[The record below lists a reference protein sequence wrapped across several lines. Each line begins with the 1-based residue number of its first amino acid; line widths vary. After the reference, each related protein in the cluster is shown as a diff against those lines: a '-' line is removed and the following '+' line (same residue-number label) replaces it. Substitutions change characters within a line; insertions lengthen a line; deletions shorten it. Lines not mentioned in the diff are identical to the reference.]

1 MKNNNQHND
10 ELQIALEG
18 FAQIL
23 QEIKEAVMNNP
34 HSGLTAD
41 LLIKI
46 QQTIDQSKK
55 GITAEELEIFRNDLI
70 DAIKKMQEEANQSF
84 IGFLNE
90 KVEEMS
96 QLSKRSTIVENRY
109 SIDFKSS
116 KMWIAMIIAVF
127 LLVVSGIGNYN
138 QYQDSLQYKDN
149 DLKYRYIK
157 MVKGIDAS
165 TLFRLERIFDSPDS
179 IRIVKNIQVNVT
191 DYEQRLKEKIQK
203 EEQKERL
210 EKEIDDLNIN

>member
-1 MKNNNQHND
+1 MKNNNQD
-10 ELQIALEG
+10 SYELQIALEG

-34 HSGLTAD
+34 PSGLTAD
-41 LLIKI
+41 LLSKI

-55 GITAEELEIFRNDLI
+55 GITAEELEAFRNDLI
-70 DAIKKMQEEANQSF
+70 EAIKNVQEEANESF

-90 KVEEMS
+90 KVVEMS
-96 QLSKRSTIVENRY
+96 QLSKRPTIVENRY

-116 KMWIAMIIAVF
+116 KMWIALVVVIF
-127 LLVVSGIGNYN
+127 LLIGSGVANYY
-138 QYQDSLQYKDN
+138 QYQNKLQYVDN

-157 MVKGIDAS
+157 MVKGIDS
-165 TLFRLERIFDSPDS
+165 NTLFRLERIFDSPDS
-179 IRIVKNIQVNVT
+179 IRIVENIQVHVI

-203 EEQKERL
+203 EEQK
-210 EKEIDDLNIN
+210 

>member
-1 MKNNNQHND
+1 MKNNNQDND

-23 QEIKEAVMNNP
+23 QEIKEALMNNP
-34 HSGLTAD
+34 QSGLTAD
-41 LLIKI
+41 LLSKI

-55 GITAEELEIFRNDLI
+55 GITAKELETFRIDLI
-70 DAIKKMQEEANQSF
+70 DPIKKMQEDANESF

-96 QLSKRSTIVENRY
+96 QLSKQPTIVENRY

-116 KMWIAMIIAVF
+116 KMWIALVVVIF
-127 LLVVSGIGNYN
+127 LLIGSGVANYY
-138 QYQDSLQYKDN
+138 QYQNNLQYKDN

-157 MVKGIDAS
+157 MVKRIDS
-165 TLFRLERIFDSPDS
+165 NTLFRLERIFDSPDS
-179 IRIVKNIQVNVT
+179 IKTVKNIRVHVI

-203 EEQKERL
+203 QEQKERL
-210 EKEIDDLNIN
+210 EKEIDNLNIN

>member
-1 MKNNNQHND
+1 MKNNNQDND
-10 ELQIALEG
+10 ELQITLEG

-34 HSGLTAD
+34 HSALTAD

-55 GITAEELEIFRNDLI
+55 GITAEELETFKSDLI
-70 DAIKKMQEEANQSF
+70 ASIKKMQEEANESF

-96 QLSKRSTIVENRY
+96 QLSKRPTMVENRY

-127 LLVVSGIGNYN
+127 FWLFP
-138 QYQDSLQYKDN
+138 
-149 DLKYRYIK
+149 
-157 MVKGIDAS
+157 AS
-165 TLFRLERIFDSPDS
+165 EIISNIMTICN
-179 IRIVKNIQVNVT
+179 IRIMTSNT
-191 DYEQRLKEKIQK
+191 DTSRWSKV
-203 EEQKERL
+203 
-210 EKEIDDLNIN
+210 

>member
-1 MKNNNQHND
+1 MKNNNQDNY

-41 LLIKI
+41 LLSKI

-55 GITAEELEIFRNDLI
+55 GITAEELKTFRNDLI
-70 DAIKKMQEEANQSF
+70 DAIKKMQIEANESF

-96 QLSKRSTIVENRY
+96 QLSKRPTIVENRY

-116 KMWIAMIIAVF
+116 KMWIA
-127 LLVVSGIGNYN
+127 LVVVIFILIGSGIANYY
-138 QYQDSLQYKDN
+138 QYQNKLQYVDN

-157 MVKGIDAS
+157 MVKGIDS
-165 TLFRLERIFDSPDS
+165 NTLFRLERIFNSPDS
-179 IRIVKNIQVNVT
+179 IKTVKNIRVHIA

-210 EKEIDDLNIN
+210 EKEIDNLNIN